1 MDGRIKRF
9 NLRVIGSV
17 LCLVVATI
25 LVPLVFIGGFAVPI
39 FTSLFSSDPSDPRW
53 LTLATVW
60 IAGAIVIG
68 VLGLVGIRGIVRP
81 DPSPP
86 RPDGEPGRP

>member
-1 MDGRIKRF
+1 MDGLIKRF

-17 LCLVVATI
+17 LCLVAAAI

-39 FTSLFSSDPSDPRW
+39 FTSLFSSTSSGSGW
-53 LTLATVW
+53 LTPFTVW
-60 IAGAIVIG
+60 SVGAIVIG
-68 VLGLVGIRGIVRP
+68 ALSFVGVRGIVRS

-86 RPDGEPGRP
+86 RPDGEPSRP